1 LRPPLDCI
9 YLQYSGGRMTQLTP
23 RQQEVLRFIQDFLRE
38 HGLPPTRSEIAGA
51 LGFRSPN
58 AAEDHLRALERKGV
72 IGLRAG
78 ASRGIRILEGSGA
91 DEGLPVIGRVAAG
104 SPLLA
109 QEHIEDHYRIDPR
122 LFRPPADYLLR
133 VRGTSMRDAGILD
146 GDLLAVHRTP
156 EAEDGQIVVARL
168 GEEVTVKRLRRR
180 GRRVW
185 LLPANPDL
193 TPLEVDLERQ
203 ALVIEGIGVGLIRQ
217 EGMDLK
223 GGEWKVEAFD
233 PSPF

>member
-1 LRPPLDCI
+1 
-9 YLQYSGGRMTQLTP
+9 M
-23 RQQEVLRFIQDFLRE
+23 
-38 HGLPPTRSEIAGA
+38 
-51 LGFRSPN
+51 
-58 AAEDHLRALERKGV
+58 
-72 IGLRAG
+72 
-78 ASRGIRILEGSGA
+78 
-91 DEGLPVIGRVAAG
+91 
-104 SPLLA
+104 LA
-109 QEHIEDHYRIDPR
+109 QEHIEAYYQLDPR
-122 LFRPPADYLLR
+122 LFRPGADYLLR

-156 EAEDGQIVVARL
+156 EAENGCIVVARL
-168 GEEVTVKRLRRR
+168 GDEVTVKRLRRR